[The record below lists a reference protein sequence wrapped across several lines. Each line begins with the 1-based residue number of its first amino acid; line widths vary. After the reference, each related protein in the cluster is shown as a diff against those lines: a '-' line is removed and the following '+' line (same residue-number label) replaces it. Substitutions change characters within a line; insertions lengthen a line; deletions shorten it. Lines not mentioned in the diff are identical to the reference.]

1 MTFPEFLRAEVLRLG
16 RGTSQHGEQ
25 LAAIVCGTTDRTIR
39 RWMSGETT
47 PSKAEQAGAQLLL
60 TRAKPLPPRA
70 YPKAPK
76 SAPA

>member
-1 MTFPEFLRAEVLRLG
+1 MTFPEFLRAEVIRLG

-39 RWMSGETT
+39 RWMAGETT

-60 TRAKPLPPRA
+60 ARAKPLGPRS
-70 YPKAPK
+70 YPKAAK
-76 SAPA
+76 APQ